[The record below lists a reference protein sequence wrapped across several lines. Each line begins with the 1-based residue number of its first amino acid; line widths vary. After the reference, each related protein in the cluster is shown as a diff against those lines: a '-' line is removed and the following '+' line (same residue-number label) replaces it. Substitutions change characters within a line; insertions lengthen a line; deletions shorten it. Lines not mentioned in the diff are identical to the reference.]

1 MNDIKNSIAK
11 QTPVMVAPYSPVR
24 AAGGWVPA
32 RAVRIVPPAPCKFDV
47 SHCIDQEDG
56 IKKDKHHIR
65 NSIAKQT
72 PVIVAPHSA
81 PPARGRRGP
90 PAAARRDGPSQFRPI
105 DQRYDKVISHWL

>member
-24 AAGGWVPA
+24 AAGGCVPA

-81 PPARGRRGP
+81 PRAAGSRPARWPQPVPTHRSAIRQ
-90 PAAARRDGPSQFRPI
+90 SNQSLV
-105 DQRYDKVISHWL
+105 VIIIE